1 MRFFVVNPTSV
12 SIKEADYM
20 PNYEFG
26 CQDCGNEY
34 VFKLSYKELQTLK
47 PKCDCGSP
55 LVRIMSLANV
65 VKKISKPKKSWASDR
80 EFYKRVPRG
89 PKASKERA

>member
-1 MRFFVVNPTSV
+1 
-12 SIKEADYM
+12 M

-65 VKKISKPKKSWASDR
+65 VKKISKPKKAGQVTENSIK
-80 EFYKRVPRG
+80 EFQEDLKRQ
-89 PKASKERA
+89 KKELKEKNK